1 MHMVRIGKKQMAAAG
16 LALVFGLSLMAGG
29 CAKTTQSADTM
40 AMVQQAEQAAARAEA
55 AADRADKAAN
65 EAAMAAEKAERIFNM
80 KMKK

>member
-1 MHMVRIGKKQMAAAG
+1 MKRIGKIQAAAVG
-16 LALVFGLSLMAGG
+16 LALVLGVSLMTGG

-40 AMVQQAEQAAARAEA
+40 AMVQRAEQAAAKAEA

-65 EAAMAAEKAERIFNM
+65 DAAMAAEKAERIFNM

>member
-1 MHMVRIGKKQMAAAG
+1 MIRIGKPQVTAAG
-16 LALVFGLSLMAGG
+16 LALILGVSLMAGG

-40 AMVQQAEQAAARAEA
+40 AIVQRAEQAAARAEA

>member
-1 MHMVRIGKKQMAAAG
+1 MRRTLKTQAAAVG
-16 LALVFGLSLMAGG
+16 LALVLGVSLMAGG

-40 AMVQQAEQAAARAEA
+40 AMVHRAEQAAARAEA

-65 EAAMAAEKAERIFNM
+65 DAAMAAEKAERIFNM